1 MNIPRL
7 CIMSSLPFYHVDFD
21 AILFCI
27 PIIYLYKAHLI
38 FKVTAFVYIADK
50 TIQQTVAEQMV
61 LLSYVSV
68 YSVHTLV
75 F

>member
-7 CIMSSLPFYHVDFD
+7 CVMSSLPFYHNDFY

-27 PIIYLYKAHLI
+27 PIIYLHKAHLI

-50 TIQQTVAEQMV
+50 TMQQTVAEQMV